1 VRGVVAPKGTPPAL
15 IDHWSEVFKKAA
27 ENMKLK
33 EQLEAK
39 GTVVKWVGPK
49 GYAEWFKKEYDDH
62 ERVAIKIGM
71 YKK

>member
-1 VRGVVAPKGTPPAL
+1 
-15 IDHWSEVFKKAA
+15 
-27 ENMKLK
+27 MKLK